1 MTTRIFGSGI
11 RRREDP
17 RLITGGAIYTD
28 DVQLPGTLYA
38 AMLRSPHAH
47 AKINSI
53 NTSAAV
59 ASLGVVAVYTGAD
72 IEGVL
77 NPIPCAWVP
86 PGADLVAVDH
96 PALAKDV
103 VRYQGDAVAV
113 VVAENRYQAEDAL
126 ELINVDYDPLPSVT
140 NPEAAMQPGA
150 PLLHEDA
157 PNNQAF
163 HWVAEGGDT
172 DAAFSAADVIVKD
185 TIIQQRLIPNAMEPR
200 SAVANWT
207 NATGELT
214 LWSTS
219 QNPHICRFLASLV
232 TGIGEHKI
240 RVIATEVGGGFGSK
254 IPMYADEMIASFCS
268 MQLGRPVK
276 WTATRSEGFQAT
288 IHGRD
293 HVEYVEMAATREG
306 KITAIRTKIYAGM
319 GAYLSTAGP
328 GVPTILHGLIY
339 SGPYDV
345 GATKA
350 DIYGVF
356 SNTTPTDA
364 YRGAGRPEATF
375 LVERLVDL
383 LAVELDTDPVELRR
397 KNLIPKFEEGHD
409 VASGI
414 TYDSGD
420 YEPLLD
426 KVLDHV
432 DYQALRQEQAR
443 MREHG
448 HYMGIGVVC
457 YTEICGLGPSQ
468 VAGAVGFGGGLW
480 ESAIVRFHP
489 TGKVHVY
496 SGISPHGQGEETT
509 FAQIISD
516 ELGVDVD
523 DVTITHGDTSN
534 TPMGWGTY
542 GSRTTSVGA
551 GAMVLAARK
560 IKEKA
565 RLLAAHL
572 LEASEADVEYSDGQF
587 SVKGSPDQSK
597 SIQEMATMANVAW
610 NMPEGM
616 EPGLEA
622 SAFYDPPNFVYP
634 FGTHVAVVDVDKDNG
649 HIVVRRYVAGDDCG
663 PQINPMIVEGQVH
676 GGVVQGIGQTLWEGA
691 IYDDNGQLVTGSM
704 TDYALP
710 RAHLLPDIEVL
721 STETPSPHNPLGV
734 KGIGETG
741 AIASTITVYNAVIDA
756 LRPLGV
762 TCIDMPL
769 TPEKVWQ
776 AIRQG
781 QGS

>member
-17 RLITGGAIYTD
+17 RLITGGATYTD
-28 DVQLPGTLYA
+28 DVKLPEMAYA

-53 NTSAAV
+53 DTSAA
-59 ASLGVVAVYTGAD
+59 AAAPGVVAVYTGAD
-72 IEGVL
+72 TDGVL
-77 NPIPCAWVP
+77 NPIPCAWIP
-86 PGADLVAVDH
+86 PESDVKAVAH

-113 VVAENRYQAEDAL
+113 VVAESRYQAEDAL
-126 ELINVDYDPLPSVT
+126 ELINVNYDVLPAVIS
-140 NPEAAMQPGA
+140 PEAAMQPGA
-150 PLLHEDA
+150 PQLHEDA

-172 DAAFSAADVIVKD
+172 NDAFGNADVIVKD
-185 TIIQQRLIPNAMEPR
+185 TILQQRLVPNAMEPR

-207 NATGELT
+207 GAMGELT

-232 TGIGEHKI
+232 TGIAEHKI

-254 IPMYADEMIASFCS
+254 IPMYADEMLITFCS

-293 HVEYVEMAATREG
+293 HIEYVEMAATREG
-306 KITAIRTKIYAGM
+306 KITGVRSVVYAGM

-328 GVPTILHGLIY
+328 GVPTILHGLMY
-339 SGPYDV
+339 SGPYDI

-350 DIYGVF
+350 DVYGVF
-356 SNTTPTDA
+356 NNATPVDA

-383 LAVELDTDPVELRR
+383 LAVELGMDPVELRR
-397 KNLIPKFEEGHD
+397 KNLIPKFEDGHD
-409 VASGI
+409 VAPGL

-420 YEPLLD
+420 YEPILD
-426 KVLDHV
+426 MVLDHV
-432 DYQALRQEQAR
+432 DYQALRQAQADG
-443 MREHG
+443 REHG
-448 HYMGIGVVC
+448 HYMGIGVTC
-457 YTEICGLGPSQ
+457 YAEICGLGPSQ

-489 TGKVHVY
+489 TGKVNVY
-496 SGISPHGQGEETT
+496 SGVSPHGQGEETT
-509 FAQIISD
+509 FAQIIAD

-523 DVTITHGDTSN
+523 DVGIIHGDTSN

-542 GSRTTSVGA
+542 GSRTTAVGA
-551 GAMVLAARK
+551 AAMVLAARK
-560 IKEKA
+560 VKEKA

-572 LEASEADVEYSDGQF
+572 LEAAEADVEYEEGKF
-587 SVKGSPDQSK
+587 FVKGSPDQSK
-597 SIQEMATMANVAW
+597 TIQEMATMANVAW

-634 FGTHVAVVDVDKDNG
+634 FGTHVAVVDVDADNG
-649 HIVVRRYVAGDDCG
+649 HIEIIRYVAGDDCG

-676 GGVVQGIGQTLWEGA
+676 GGVVQGAGQALWEGA
-691 IYDDNGQLVTGSM
+691 VYDDNGQLLTGSM

-710 RAHLLPDIEVL
+710 RAHMLPDIETL
-721 STETPSPHNPLGV
+721 STVTPSPHNPLGV

-741 AIASTITVYNAVIDA
+741 AIASTVTIYNAVIDA

-762 TCIDMPL
+762 TGIDMPL

-776 AIRQG
+776 AIRQQ